1 MNTAMG
7 IIFASIYDDNLG
19 DLTNKRTMAA
29 VPYGGRYR
37 QIDFP
42 LSNMTNS
49 GIRHIGIITKH
60 KHQSLM
66 NHIGSGQ
73 EWDLDLEEGGL
84 EFLTPFAL
92 DHNGLYRG
100 KLDAINSAIN
110 FLTISNEE
118 FVVLADSSV
127 LCAID
132 FREVIENHIASEA
145 DVTVVVKDGISDGKK
160 HIDMGI
166 KLDESGKVKDIVVET
181 NAKKE
186 YLASMG
192 IFVMRREK
200 LIEAVKDCVAHDRYQ
215 FERDIVLH
223 GFTEENRAVN
233 ACVFDG
239 VVLYNESI
247 SEYYENT
254 LALLDPK
261 VRHGLF
267 NRPNLTIY
275 TKVRDEVPSSYG
287 ENSVIDNCLA
297 ADGCV
302 LNGKAENTVFF
313 RGAKLAETAVVRDSI
328 IMQETVIGDG
338 ADLQYVILDKDV
350 VVRPGKKLCGTKEH
364 PIVLKRG
371 EIV

>member
-7 IIFASIYDDNLG
+7 IIFASIRDNTLG
-19 DLTNKRTMAA
+19 DLTHKRTMAA

-49 GIRHIGIITKH
+49 GIRHIGIITRH

-100 KLDAINSAIN
+100 KLDELNSAMN
-110 FLTISNEE
+110 FLKISNEE
-118 FVVLADSSV
+118 YVVLSDSGM

-132 FREVIENHIASEA
+132 FRDVIADHVASGA

-160 HIDMGI
+160 PLDLGL
-166 KLDESGKVKDIVVET
+166 KLDEDGKVRDVVVGLS
-181 NAKKE
+181 AKKE
-186 YLASMG
+186 YSASVG
-192 IFVMRREK
+192 VFVIRREK
-200 LIEAVKDCVAHDRYQ
+200 LVELVEDAVAHDRYH

-223 GFTEENRAVN
+223 GFAEENLAVN
-233 ACVFDG
+233 AYRFNG
-239 VVLYNESI
+239 VVLYNESV

-254 LALLDPK
+254 MKLLQAET
-261 VRHGLF
+261 RHGLF
-267 NRPNLTIY
+267 NRPNLTVY

-287 ENSVIDNCLA
+287 EGSEIENCIV

-313 RGAKLAETAVVRDSI
+313 RGAKLAKTAHVRDSI
-328 IMQETVIGDG
+328 IMQETVIGEG

-350 VVRPGKKLCGTKEH
+350 TVRPGKKLCGTREH

-371 EIV
+371 ETV

>member
-7 IIFASIYDDNLG
+7 IIFASIRDNALG
-19 DLTNKRTMAA
+19 DLTHKRTMAA

-37 QIDFP
+37 QIDFL

-49 GIRHIGIITKH
+49 AIRHIGIITKH

-100 KLDAINSAIN
+100 KLDELNSAMN
-110 FLTISNEE
+110 FLKISNEDY
-118 FVVLADSSV
+118 VVLADSGM

-132 FREVIENHIASEA
+132 FREVIADHVASGA
-145 DVTVVVKDGISDGKK
+145 DVTVVVKDGVSDGKK
-160 HIDMGI
+160 PLDLGV
-166 KLDESGKVKDIVVET
+166 KLDADGKIADVIVGLNAQKD
-181 NAKKE
+181 
-186 YLASMG
+186 YLASTG

-200 LIEAVKDCVAHDRYQ
+200 LMALVEDAVAHDRYH

-223 GFTEENRAVN
+223 GFADKKLVIN
-233 ACVFDG
+233 AYRFDG
-239 VVLYNESI
+239 VVLFNESV

-254 LALLDPK
+254 MKLLDPEI
-261 VRHGLF
+261 RHGLF
-267 NRPNLTIY
+267 NRPNLTVY

-287 ENSVIDNCLA
+287 EGSEIDNCLV

-302 LNGKAENTVFF
+302 LCGKAENTVFF
-313 RGAKLAETAVVRDSI
+313 RGAKLAKTAHVRDSI
-328 IMQETVIGDG
+328 IMQETVIGEG

-350 VVRPGKKLCGTKEH
+350 TVRPGKKLCGTREH

-371 EIV
+371 ETV

>member
-7 IIFASIYDDNLG
+7 IIFASIRDDKLG
-19 DLTNKRTMAA
+19 DLTHKRTMAA

-49 GIRHIGIITKH
+49 GIRNIGIITKH

-92 DHNGLYRG
+92 AHNGLYRG
-100 KLDAINSAIN
+100 KLDELNSAMN
-110 FLTISNEE
+110 FLDIANEE
-118 FVVLADSSV
+118 YVVLTDSGM

-132 FREVIENHIASEA
+132 FREVIESHVASGA
-145 DVTVVVKDGISDGKK
+145 DVTVVVKDGISNGKK
-160 HIDMGI
+160 PLDLGL
-166 KLDESGKVKDIVVET
+166 KLDENGKVRDVIVGL
-181 NAKKE
+181 NAKDD
-186 YLASMG
+186 YLASVG

-200 LIEAVKDCVAHDRYQ
+200 LIEVVADAVAHDRYH

-223 GFTEENRAVN
+223 GFAEDTLSIN
-233 ACVFDG
+233 AFCFDG
-239 VVLYNESI
+239 VVLCNESI
-247 SEYYENT
+247 SEYYENNM
-254 LALLDPK
+254 ALLEPEI
-261 VRHGLF
+261 RHGLF

-287 ENSVIDNCLA
+287 KNSSIENCLV

-302 LNGKAENTVFF
+302 LAGKAENTVFF
-313 RGAKLAETAVVRDSI
+313 RGAKLAETACVRDSI